1 MYRAFAARREVVVIR
16 ANRDEFKR
24 RRLEEARATVVIQSG
39 IRGRAARRVAAA
51 KRAAIVDAA
60 RRETGL
66 LIIQVRIDIKHRGIY
81 CCEGLSSI
89 GGRTSQL
96 VNGVSRYGTCRS
108 SHDALTSDLFFA
120 TWKGSEGGPIYQKKI
135 HDKAA
140 GAASTDASER
150 ILSPPRAIAS

>member
-1 MYRAFAARREVVVIR
+1 MYRAFVARREVVVIR

-81 CCEGLSSI
+81 
-89 GGRTSQL
+89 
-96 VNGVSRYGTCRS
+96 
-108 SHDALTSDLFFA
+108 
-120 TWKGSEGGPIYQKKI
+120 
-135 HDKAA
+135 
-140 GAASTDASER
+140 
-150 ILSPPRAIAS
+150 